1 MGKGGT
7 VARIRIRLRV
17 GIAMVFLAVVVPLT
31 VIMITLLFQ
40 QNARLSRQMA
50 DQVMELAAREATVA
64 VTGLVSDLS
73 NAVELSV
80 AFGRAQQ
87 EALRRP
93 ETLRPLLDELER
105 MPAAYSLYFGLHED
119 GDFYQVVRLPD
130 GIPRFGP
137 QGAAPPAEAKWVL
150 RTIESGSGER
160 RDTYLYL
167 ASWGKVL
174 RVERA
179 DPVYDPRKRPWYE
192 AAIGN
197 DNVSSSGV
205 YVFSGTGRPGLT
217 LSRRLVTEDNV
228 RLGVFG
234 ADVSMAALAEF
245 LKGQKIGK
253 TGITFI
259 LDEHG
264 TLVGYPDIAKSV
276 VEDAGGKV
284 SLVRGEA
291 VSEPAVAAAVR
302 AWQANAGTNFAV
314 DVAGEDWLAHFR
326 PFPERFG
333 RKWTVGVVVAE
344 DDFVGP
350 LKRASLMIVGIG
362 IGFIVLATVGIVGAS
377 RLLARPI
384 HDLIGETERIRRFE
398 LDGPVK
404 VRSPVQEIDRLAA
417 AVGSMK
423 AGLASF
429 GTYVP
434 KSLVHD
440 IIRSGAGTGIGGTR
454 RPLTVMFSDLAG
466 FTTAAERMEPE
477 QVLHWLSDYF
487 DAMSRAI
494 HDHSGTIDKFIGD
507 AVMAMWN
514 APVEDTDHV
523 VNACRAMLACRQA
536 ASVLGGTDGPAL
548 RTRMGLHTGTAMV
561 GNVGSSDRMQYT
573 ALGAMVNLASRIEG
587 LNKQFGTELLVTD
600 AVADAVGGRFLLRPF
615 GPVMVVG
622 TTIPVAVFELV
633 GEAGESSADLDL
645 WLAAWTSWQAAD
657 WRNAAAGFGRY
668 AAAHPADMAAGR
680 FLDHARRFAESGPPS
695 DWDGVLRFTS
705 K

>member
-1 MGKGGT
+1 
-7 VARIRIRLRV
+7 
-17 GIAMVFLAVVVPLT
+17 MVFLAVVVPLT
-31 VIMITLLFQ
+31 VVMITLLFQ
-40 QNARLSRQMA
+40 QNARLTQQMA
-50 DQVMELAAREATVA
+50 TQVMELAAREATVA
-64 VTGLVSDLS
+64 VTGLVADLS

-119 GDFYQVVRLPD
+119 GDFYQVIRLPA
-130 GIPRFGP
+130 GAKKFGP
-137 QGAAPPAEAKWVL
+137 RGEAPPADAKWVL

-160 RDTYLYL
+160 RDTHLYL
-167 ASWGKVL
+167 AAWGKVL
-174 RVERA
+174 KVERA

-192 AAIGN
+192 VAIGN
-197 DNVSSSGV
+197 DKVASSGV
-205 YVFSGTGRPGLT
+205 YIFSGTGRPGLT
-217 LSRRLVTEDNV
+217 LSRRLVTEDGV

-234 ADVSMAALAEF
+234 ADVSMSALAEF
-245 LKGQKIGK
+245 LKVQKVGK
-253 TGITFI
+253 TGITFL

-264 TLVGYPDIAKSV
+264 TLVGYPDTDVSV
-276 VEDAGGKV
+276 KEEPGGKV
-284 SLVRGEA
+284 SLVRGDQ

-302 AWQANAGTNFAV
+302 AWQ
-314 DVAGEDWLAHFR
+314 DKAGESFVIDVKGEPWLAHFK

-350 LKRASLMIVGIG
+350 LKRASLIILGIG
-362 IGFIVLATVGIVGAS
+362 VGFIVLATLGIVAAS

-384 HDLIGETERIRRFE
+384 HDLIAETERIRRFE

-404 VRSPVQEIDRLAA
+404 IRSPVHEIDSLAG

-454 RPLTVMFSDLAG
+454 RPLTVMFTDLAG
-466 FTTAAERMEPE
+466 FTAAAERMEPE

-487 DAMSRAI
+487 DAMSQAI
-494 HDHSGTIDKFIGD
+494 HAHSGTIDKFIGD

-514 APVEDTDHV
+514 APVEDDNHV
-523 VNACRAMLACRQA
+523 ANACRAMLACRQA
-536 ASVLGGTDGPAL
+536 ASVLGQAGGPAL

-561 GNVGSSDRMQYT
+561 GNVGSSDRMQFT
-573 ALGAMVNLASRIEG
+573 ALGGMVNVASRVEG
-587 LNKQFGTELLVTD
+587 LNKHFGTDLLVTD
-600 AVADAVGGRFLLRPF
+600 AVAAAVGGRFLLRPF
-615 GPVMVVG
+615 GPVVVVG
-622 TTIPVAVFELV
+622 TTIPLSVFELV
-633 GEAGESSADLDL
+633 GEAGDARGDLDA
-645 WLAAWTSWQAAD
+645 WLAAWECWQDGSWQQAAE
-657 WRNAAAGFGRY
+657 RFERY
-668 AAAHPADMAAGR
+668 ARAHPSDVAAVR
-680 FLDHARRFAESGPPS
+680 FLDHARRFAAEGPPE

>member
-1 MGKGGT
+1 
-7 VARIRIRLRV
+7 
-17 GIAMVFLAVVVPLT
+17 MVFLAVVVPLT
-31 VIMITLLFQ
+31 VIMIALLFQ
-40 QNARLSRQMA
+40 QNARLSQQMA
-50 DQVMELAAREATVA
+50 DQVMDLAAREATVA
-64 VTGLVSDLS
+64 VTGLVADLS

-93 ETLRPLLDELER
+93 ETMRPLLDELER

-119 GDFYQVVRLPD
+119 GDFYQVVRLPP
-130 GIPRFGP
+130 GIARFGP
-137 QGAAPPAEAKWVL
+137 QGAAPPAGAKWVL

-179 DPVYDPRKRPWYE
+179 DPTYDPRKRPWYE
-192 AAIGN
+192 VAIGN
-197 DNVSSSGV
+197 DRVSSSGV

-234 ADVSMAALAEF
+234 ADVSMSALAEF
-245 LKGQKIGK
+245 LQGQKVGK

-259 LDEHG
+259 LDERG
-264 TLVGYPDIAKSV
+264 NLVGYPDISKSV
-276 VEDAGGKV
+276 VEQDGKV
-284 SLVRGEA
+284 ALVRGDQVA
-291 VSEPAVAAAVR
+291 EPAVVAAVQ
-302 AWQANAGTNFAV
+302 AWQVHAGANFTV
-314 DVAGEDWLAHFR
+314 DVAGEPWLAHFK

-344 DDFVGP
+344 DDFIGP
-350 LKRASLMIVGIG
+350 LKRASLIILGIG
-362 IGFIVLATVGIVGAS
+362 MAFIVLATVGIIAAS

-384 HDLIGETERIRRFE
+384 HDLIAETERIRRFE
-398 LDGPVK
+398 LDGPV
-404 VRSPVQEIDRLAA
+404 VVHSPVQEIDRLAA

-440 IIRSGAGTGIGGTR
+440 IIRSGVGTGVGGTR
-454 RPLTVMFSDLAG
+454 RPLTVMFTDLAG
-466 FTTAAERMEPE
+466 FTSASERMEPE

-487 DAMSRAI
+487 DAMSHAI
-494 HDHSGTIDKFIGD
+494 HSHGGTIDKFIGD

-514 APVEDTDHV
+514 APVEDADHV
-523 VNACRAMLACRQA
+523 ANACRAMLACRQA
-536 ASVLGGTDGPAL
+536 AGVLGRHDGPAL
-548 RTRMGLHTGTAMV
+548 GTRMGLHTGTAMV

-573 ALGAMVNLASRIEG
+573 ALGAMVNLASRVEG

-600 AVADAVGGRFLLRPF
+600 AVAEAVGDRFLLRPF

-622 TTIPVAVFELV
+622 ASIPVAVFELV
-633 GEAGESSADLDL
+633 GAAGDDPGDLDL
-645 WLAAWTSWQAAD
+645 WHAAWEAWQRRD
-657 WRNAAAGFGRY
+657 WAVAAGRFSGY
-668 AAAHPADMAAGR
+668 AAAHPADLAATR
-680 FLDHARRFAESGPPS
+680 FLDHARRFAVSGEPA